1 LTRGTGTL
9 WTIAVLTLASC
20 SEAPPPRLAV
30 TASAATVLG
39 PEPGFDPAMPPPE
52 WFAGPGAA
60 QAFAV
65 VERDG
70 ITVLELRSAETVLG
84 RRLAAPLLANPYLR
98 WGWRLE
104 PPVPGAG
111 IRLVVGLAQGAERA
125 AAPSRPGQPPPHDR
139 RIELA
144 LVGTAAGVSI
154 VGSPGSGQGVLL
166 RAVDAATAQTWMVE
180 AIDLGA
186 LHARLH
192 PEDAQAAMIVTFV
205 AVGGIGRRGD
215 GRPLGQVAEIVLSR

>member
-1 LTRGTGTL
+1 MAAL
-9 WTIAVLTLASC
+9 ALASC
-20 SEAPPPRLAV
+20 SEAPAPRLAL
-30 TASAATVLG
+30 TTDAATVLG
-39 PEPGFDPAMPPPE
+39 PEPGFDPARPPAG

-65 VERDG
+65 VEQDG
-70 ITVLELRSAETVLG
+70 LTALELRSAETVLG
-84 RRLAAPLLANPYLR
+84 RRMAVPLLAAPYLR

-104 PPVPGAG
+104 PPVADAG
-111 IRLVVGLAQGAERA
+111 VRLVVGLARGAERA
-125 AAPSRPGQPPPHDR
+125 AGQAGPGQVPPHDR
-139 RIELA
+139 RIELT
-144 LVGTAAGVSI
+144 LVGTAGGARVVGSAG
-154 VGSPGSGQGVLL
+154 GSPGSAAGVLL
-166 RAVDAATAQTWMVE
+166 RTVDAASAQAWMVE

-192 PEDAQAAMIVTFV
+192 PDEAQAALIVTFV